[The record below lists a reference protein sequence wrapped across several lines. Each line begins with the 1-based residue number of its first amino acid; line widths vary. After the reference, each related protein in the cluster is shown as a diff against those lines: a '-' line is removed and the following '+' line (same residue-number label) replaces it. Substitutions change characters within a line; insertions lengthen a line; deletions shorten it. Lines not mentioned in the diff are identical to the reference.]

1 MTSYGISRHP
11 VTYRYDE
18 GKDSFLMLG
27 TERVSVKWAP
37 IEIFTSG
44 DKHFNQSTDVWS
56 FGITMW
62 EVLSYSKNPY
72 ESLQP
77 NKVPRAVK
85 DGYRLPNPGC
95 PSHIHKFMLK
105 CWEEDPAQRLRFS
118 QIEGFITNRMA
129 AIQANDPEVQIRDI
143 MAEYCKKHTN
153 ITKTLTGTTENET
166 PTTPYAE
173 RAVPATPAAATP
185 AAPGRM
191 AALDAPPAAT
201 AAAVAAPSG
210 LRLGESASDTAARHG
225 NRADDPTNCNE
236 CTSTLIAGNWYRHN
250 DVGFGVCR
258 KCYYTA
264 FSAEQAQINFTWVDV
279 TQATNAAALASSSKG
294 AVAASSS
301 APAPALGGKKGGGG
315 AIDLRRAAMT
325 RGAAAK
331 DSRLTALAQAMDGI
345 SPRTRGTLRS
355 QAEALSLG
363 SPQAPPWTPP
373 PSMSMYADAVD
384 SPLVGS
390 TPSVSVDSPA
400 LFFAQPPA
408 PPPTPPAPPPT
419 MNLHVDL

>member
-1 MTSYGISRHP
+1 M
-11 VTYRYDE
+11 
-18 GKDSFLMLG
+18 MG

-56 FGITMW
+56 FGVTMW

-77 NKVPRAVK
+77 TKVPRAVK

-105 CWEEDPAQRLRFS
+105 CWEEDPTKRLRFS
-118 QIEGFITNRMA
+118 QIVGFIANRMS
-129 AIQANDPEVQIRDI
+129 AIEANDPGVQIRDV
-143 MAEYCKKHTN
+143 MADYCKKHTG
-153 ITKTLTGTTENET
+153 ITKTLTGAVENDT

-173 RAVPATPAAATP
+173 RVVPKTPAASTP
-185 AAPGRM
+185 APRRLM
-191 AALDAPPAAT
+191 ASLESSSTP
-201 AAAVAAPSG
+201 VQQQQQAPSS
-210 LRLGESASDTAARHG
+210 LRVGESAADAA
-225 NRADDPTNCNE
+225 AKVAAKMPTDCNE
-236 CTSTLIAGNWYRHN
+236 CTSVLVPGNWYRHN
-250 DVGFGVCR
+250 EVGFGVCR

-264 FSAEQAQINFTWVDV
+264 FSQEHAQLNFTWVDS
-279 TQATNAAALASSSKG
+279 TNATNEAATKERLSAAARST
-294 AVAASSS
+294 
-301 APAPALGGKKGGGG
+301 KGGAGGIGAGSGGAGG

-331 DSRLTALAQAMDGI
+331 DARLTALAQAMDGI
-345 SPRTRGTLRS
+345 SPRARGALRS
-355 QAEALSLG
+355 QADAKVLA

-373 PSMSMYADAVD
+373 PSMPAGMLD

-400 LFFAQPPA
+400 LFFAAPPA
-408 PPPTPPAPPPT
+408 PPLG
-419 MNLHVDL
+419 LHVDL